1 MRVIAS
7 GREGEDQ
14 KVRRVFQSD
23 TSALWD
29 CFGTDC
35 FPGIENG
42 INDTSSLESM
52 TAVDPTRVLG

>member
-14 KVRRVFQSD
+14 KVRRAFQSD

-35 FPGIENG
+35 FPGIEERL
-42 INDTSSLESM
+42 INDSS
-52 TAVDPTRVLG
+52 